1 VGPNGIRAGWR
12 VLIFLAIVI
21 ALIAGLTFALLAI
34 NHGKVPQNQL
44 DPQFALENEA
54 FDFFAVLFASWVM
67 TRMERRKI
75 ADYGLPWERA
85 FCGQFWQGIAIG
97 FASITALLGALR
109 LAGVFHLGTI
119 ALHGLEVWKYAALWG
134 VTFLFVGLF
143 EEYFFRGYPL
153 FTLTTGM
160 TFWPAAIFLSA
171 LFGLVHHSNSGE
183 NWLGSFNAG
192 LVGLLFCL
200 MVRRTGDLWLPIGF
214 HAAWDWGE
222 TYFYGVPDSGQVA
235 QGHLFNASFSGPTW
249 LTGGS
254 VGPEGSWLCVALL
267 VILWII
273 FAMWLREEKYP
284 NPDAIRDPRRARP
297 TKHELSLN
305 L

>member
-21 ALIAGLTFALLAI
+21 ALITGLTFAVLAI
-34 NHGKVPQNQL
+34 NRGKVPRNQL

-54 FDFFAVLFASWVM
+54 LDFFAVLFASWVM
-67 TRMERRKI
+67 TRMEWRKI
-75 ADYGLPWERA
+75 ADYGLPLERA

-97 FASITALLGALR
+97 FASITALLGAMR
-109 LAGVFHLGTI
+109 LVGVFQFGAI
-119 ALHGLEVWKYAALWG
+119 GLHGFEVWKYAALWG
-134 VTFLFVGLF
+134 VTFLFVGFF

-192 LVGLLFCL
+192 AVGLLFCL

-235 QGHLFNASFSGPTW
+235 QGHLFNPSFSGSTW

-273 FAMWLREEKYP
+273 FAMWMREKKYP
-284 NPDAIRDPRRARP
+284 NPDAIRDPRRASP
-297 TKHELSLN
+297 AQQELSLN